1 MHFHRRSEVVT
12 VKRWTR
18 NVSRNVT
25 VVPKTLFVKHAV
37 VIDSWGIVRL
47 GVESALRRAGVATV
61 GSMSS
66 VSGFLGG
73 DHGQVDV
80 VVIGQVADMT
90 MTAAVRRLSSIS
102 DLGIIVLASAVSP
115 GAVMDLCAD
124 GANAVVARDSADTD
138 LGAAIDAALNGRRH
152 VSPDLLDAMFNAK
165 LAPVVRPKFDL
176 TVREREVLTEL
187 AAGRTNSEISQRLLI
202 GTETVKSHLNN
213 IYDKLDVRRRT
224 HAVSLALSAGL
235 V

>member
-1 MHFHRRSEVVT
+1 M
-12 VKRWTR
+12 
-18 NVSRNVT
+18 
-25 VVPKTLFVKHAV
+25 PKTLFVKHAV

-47 GVESALRRAGVATV
+47 GVESALRKAGVATV

-66 VSGFLGG
+66 VSAFLSSE
-73 DHGQVDV
+73 HGQVDV

-115 GAVMDLCAD
+115 GAVMDICAD
-124 GANAVVARDSADTD
+124 GANSVVARDSADTD
-138 LGAAIDAALNGRRH
+138 LGVAIDAALNGRRH

-176 TVREREVLTEL
+176 TAREREVLTEL